1 MSEQRTA
8 DAVPAHFAA
17 AWEQD
22 TRTPLPLE
30 GDERE
35 LLTRYLDHYR
45 ETLLLKC
52 TGVPTEALSQ
62 RVVPPSGL
70 SLHGLLRHLAG
81 VERWWF
87 RIQLAGEKLPL
98 LYYSDDDPD
107 QDFDSLDG
115 DPAEALAVWRAECAR
130 SREIVASM
138 ELDAAGVHART
149 GRPVTCRRVLIGLI
163 AEYAQH
169 CGHADLLRE
178 RIDGAVGR

>member
-1 MSEQRTA
+1 MAEEQTGGGVPIALAPQWA
-8 DAVPAHFAA
+8 D
-17 AWEQD
+17 D
-22 TRTPLPLE
+22 TREPLPLV

-35 LLTRYLDHYR
+35 LLTRYLDRYR

-52 TGVPTEALSQ
+52 TGVPPEALSE
-62 RVVPPSGL
+62 RSVPPSGM

-87 RIQLAGEKLPL
+87 RIQFAGEELPL

-107 QDFDSLDG
+107 QDFDALDG
-115 DPAEALAVWRAECAR
+115 DPAEALAVWRAECER
-130 SREIVASM
+130 SREIVAAA
-138 ELDAAGVHART
+138 ELDATGTHART
-149 GRPVTCRRVLIGLI
+149 GRPVSLRRVLIDMI

-178 RIDGAVGR
+178 RIDGATGH